1 MSTDDKITYA
11 VAGVT
16 ALVSVIAWVM
26 LIVVPAWTSY
36 WRLRE
41 RVLALVMSVYI
52 LAAFLGMGAV
62 VGGAFLYYYDRI

>member
-11 VAGVT
+11 VAGVA
-16 ALVSVIAWVM
+16 ALVSLIAWVM

-41 RVLALVMSVYI
+41 RLLAMVMSVYI
-52 LAAFLGMGAV
+52 LAAFLGMGAC
-62 VGGAFLYYYDRI
+62 VGAAFLYYYDRI

>member
-11 VAGVT
+11 VAGVA
-16 ALVSVIAWVM
+16 ALVSLIAWVM

-41 RVLALVMSVYI
+41 RLLAVVMSVYV
-52 LAAFLGMGAV
+52 LAAFLGMGAC
-62 VGGAFLYYYDRI
+62 VGAAFLYYYDRI